1 MAHSKRN
8 VSMTDK
14 NIVLFD
20 MDGTLTPPRQQ
31 ADDTIMESLESL
43 SKVSEIGI
51 VTGSDMNYIR
61 QQMPAVFQ
69 ESNPFGSKLILLPCN
84 GTKMYKFIKDGEYE
98 AEYSSSMK
106 YEIGK
111 GLYAKIV
118 DMCLAWQREIMRDYH
133 EAPFT
138 GTFIQY
144 RGSMINWCPIG
155 RDAGYAERQYWD
167 MIDRNHDIR
176 EKYVK
181 KLSESISQLGGTITI
196 ALGGSTSFDIYPDG
210 WNKTYSL
217 KHLEGYTVWFIG
229 DKCEAGENDWHL
241 YEKLRDSGRS
251 FKTTGPSMTIDIIND
266 IKEKLV
272 KPKNLD

>member
-1 MAHSKRN
+1 
-8 VSMTDK
+8 
-14 NIVLFD
+14 
-20 MDGTLTPPRQQ
+20 
-31 ADDTIMESLESL
+31 
-43 SKVSEIGI
+43 
-51 VTGSDMNYIR
+51 
-61 QQMPAVFQ
+61 
-69 ESNPFGSKLILLPCN
+69 
-84 GTKMYKFIKDGEYE
+84 
-98 AEYSSSMK
+98 
-106 YEIGK
+106 
-111 GLYAKIV
+111 
-118 DMCLAWQREIMRDYH
+118 
-133 EAPFT
+133 
-138 GTFIQY
+138 
-144 RGSMINWCPIG
+144 
-155 RDAGYAERQYWD
+155 

>member
-1 MAHSKRN
+1 
-8 VSMTDK
+8 MTDK

-31 ADDTIMESLESL
+31 AGKEIMQALESL
-43 SKVSEIGI
+43 SLLSDIGI

-61 QQMPAVFQ
+61 QQMPAIFQ
-69 ESNPFGSKLILLPCN
+69 DANPFGPRITLLPCN
-84 GTKMYKFIKDGEYE
+84 GTKMYKFIKGGEYE
-98 AEYSSSMK
+98 VEYSSSMK
-106 YEIGK
+106 YEVGK
-111 GLYAKIV
+111 SLYDKIV
-118 DMCLAWQREIMRDYH
+118 GMCLSWQREIMKDYH

-144 RGSMINWCPIG
+144 RGSMVNWCPIG

-167 MIDRNHDIR
+167 MIDRKNNIR

-181 KLSESISQLGGTITI
+181 KLNDSISALGGKVTI
-196 ALGGSTSFDIYPDG
+196 ALGGSTSFDIYPEG

-217 KHLEGYTVWFIG
+217 KHLGGRKVWFIG

-241 YEKLRDSGRS
+241 YEELRESGRS
-251 FKTTGPSMTIDIIND
+251 FKTTGPDMTVSVIED

-272 KPKNLD
+272 KSKDLD